1 MPLSFE
7 TIYKAAL
14 VDETHFIQF
23 SDGRVFYYMR
33 CGGGGWYYRAYG
45 STFRHLRTDLQ
56 FESIGPV
63 PLRPDVVKT
72 SIEDDVFIEMTR
84 ALAKLSKCVS
94 LDVAAIA
101 VNESGRVVSTGVN
114 GTPSGYTNCCELHTE
129 SGPEHSEWSL
139 EHEIHAE
146 MNLILQLARSGQT
159 FKKGKI
165 YSTHSPCQNCLKH
178 LIGLQQKGIL
188 EITDIIFAEKYY
200 KVSDEYLKKQI
211 DFASKFKVNLR
222 LHVPSGK

>member
-7 TIYKAAL
+7 QIYDNAL
-14 VDETHFIQF
+14 VDETHYIQF
-23 SDGRVFYYMR
+23 DDGRVFYYSE
-33 CGGGGWYYRAYG
+33 CDNGWYSRAYG
-45 STFRHLRTDLQ
+45 STYSNHRSNKRIEGLDLI
-56 FESIGPV
+56 S
-63 PLRPDVVKT
+63 LRPNAAKT
-72 SIEDDVFIEMTR
+72 SLEEDIFIEMTKT
-84 ALAKLSKCVS
+84 LAKLSKCVS

-178 LIGLQQKGIL
+178 LIGLQQEGIL

-222 LHVPSGK
+222 LHVPSV